1 MNMFVKMVVVA
12 GLGVGLGLVGAYFF
26 FNFQS
31 ANTREG
37 FFDNQWAPKKTAAKS
52 DAAPKLTVD
61 GSPTFDLGAIQTSRQ
76 VECEFIVRNIGNDA
90 LEFGLA
96 GKLPTV
102 LRTDLPAD
110 QQVRL
115 PSQATYPITVYVTP
129 TEIDSEFNKAIV
141 LQIGSGNER
150 LILTVTGKVS
160 GGIVAIPTGVALQ
173 NGQPESSNPVQL
185 NLFCWTADNLEVTDI
200 KVEGRSEANWLKHS
214 VQPVSSSLLAEQA
227 SAKSGVTITFE
238 LTPNFPPDAHSSVLL
253 IQTNQAEFP
262 TVRVPLAIAN

>member
-1 MNMFVKMVVVA
+1 MNMFVKMVVMA
-12 GLGVGLGLVGAYFF
+12 GLGVGLGLAGAYFF

-31 ANTREG
+31 TNTREG
-37 FFDNQWAPKKTAAKS
+37 FFENQWAPKKTATKS

-61 GSPTFDLGAIQTSRQ
+61 GSPTFDLGAIQTSRK
-76 VECEFIVRNIGNDA
+76 VECEFMVRNIGNDV

-96 GKLPTV
+96 GTLPTA
-102 LRTDLPAD
+102 LRTDLHAG

-129 TEIDSEFNKAIV
+129 TEIDSEFSKAVV
-141 LQIGSGNER
+141 LQVGSGKER

-160 GGIVAIPTGVALQ
+160 GGIVAVPTAVALQ
-173 NGQPESSNPVQL
+173 SGQPGSGNPVQL
-185 NLFCWTADNLEVTDI
+185 NLFCWTADNLEVTDV
-200 KVEGRSEANWLKHS
+200 KVEGRADANWLKHT
-214 VQPVSSSLLAEQA
+214 VQPVSSSLLVEQV

-238 LTPNFPPDAHSSVLL
+238 LANDFPPDARSSILL

-262 TVRVPLAIAN
+262 TVRVPLSISN